1 MEWITLGIGT
11 PGGVSSFLLVGLSP
25 SDAAVEL
32 DRPTVEP
39 TLELLVVGSPE
50 EWHDLTDD
58 LVMEPLRWSRG
69 LFGAGPLDL
78 LARPGSLTWAL
89 DNTDDNGAGIP
100 YLCSP
105 GHANCLTGFRH
116 GAIVRL
122 KLSDGTNT
130 RYVFRG
136 RIRRIDPDP
145 DLYGLQLSR
154 CMAMDW
160 LADFAAYDAGQLLLR
175 EEVRS
180 DELIQDLIDSL
191 PTQPVNTDIDMG
203 LDEYEFA
210 FDDLG
215 GT

>member
-100 YLCSP
+100 YLYSP

-136 RIRRIDPDP
+136 RIRRIDRRLNRMSLHKVSIIGIP
-145 DLYGLQLSR
+145 LRSR
-154 CMAMDW
+154 YSSSICAS
-160 LADFAAYDAGQLLLR
+160 APKSRRAARRASSAER
-175 EEVRS
+175 PRARCS
-180 DELIQDLIDSL
+180 ASRDSR
-191 PTQPVNTDIDMG
+191 
-203 LDEYEFA
+203 
-210 FDDLG
+210 
-215 GT
+215 